1 MRGFRPARY
10 FALMAM
16 VWLAGPGPALAD
28 DLIPDRRLVLSE
40 NTDLPGGDLTSIFDT
55 TLEACERACL
65 TNRACTAFT
74 FNTRNGSCFPK
85 SGAGG
90 PATYQGAYSGTVI
103 EGDAAAEAPVSRVWR
118 KISSTAPSSVISS
131 TRSTWIAGPCGAFG
145 SAGVRSLTMRCRV
158 SPRDATTRTTPWP
171 RSSASKAA
179 SPRTITRRRPG
190 SQPVHGAPS
199 PGASYTLRSW
209 SPPRRRGLLQSS
221 GVIWGLWGTSA
232 EPEGASTFSGSC

>member
-1 MRGFRPARY
+1 
-10 FALMAM
+10 MAM

-103 EGDAAAEAPVSRVWR
+103 EGGAAAEALAVKRAAELTFVGSWEFPGF
-118 KISSTAPSSVISS
+118 TAQ
-131 TRSTWIAGPCGAFG
+131 
-145 SAGVRSLTMRCRV
+145 
-158 SPRDATTRTTPWP
+158 ATNLANAHVTNGYT
-171 RSSASKAA
+171 ADEHLAA
-179 SPRTITRRRPG
+179 
-190 SQPVHGAPS
+190 
-199 PGASYTLRSW
+199 
-209 SPPRRRGLLQSS
+209 
-221 GVIWGLWGTSA
+221 
-232 EPEGASTFSGSC
+232 